1 MQRRMAEVQDA
12 LDKAE
17 CWRLRSEAAAMQV
30 SCPARGFAG
39 VRSALC
45 WSCLH
50 LHISASEWSTV
61 CGAMRYCC

>member
-30 SCPARGFAG
+30 SRRCAAPRCASRRWGTPG
-39 VRSALC
+39 SVQVMLRTSALVPEAILLNC
-45 WSCLH
+45 
-50 LHISASEWSTV
+50 
-61 CGAMRYCC
+61 M